1 MCRTY
6 KISDTAYRNRST
18 QRLFSFNK
26 TLAARERLRYLS
38 RPFHQIKTSMA
49 QKSKKIAKAKPAAKK
64 AASVKKPVAKAKPQA
79 KAKPATP
86 KPAPS
91 KKPSALVK
99 KASSAQKPAPAK
111 KTAAVSQKPSPKKA
125 APVSKKATPVK
136 KAPPAKKT
144 APTKV
149 VAPVKKVALVKK
161 QAPVKKA
168 APVKKEVP
176 GKKAAPVKKEAP
188 IKAKKMPVV
197 VIKRPPPPAKVTGWE
212 SKQRDRLL
220 QLKDTL
226 LDSMSGVGRD
236 SLRNRAEG
244 GEASAFGMH
253 TADAGSDAY
262 DRDFAL
268 SLLSQERDSLF
279 EIDAALKKINDGN
292 YGFCEISGKAIPH
305 NRLEALPFA
314 RYTVECQADLEKT
327 NRLTRVRQP
336 VTSLFGLGEEGE
348 TESEEEDTTTETKD

>member
-1 MCRTY
+1 M
-6 KISDTAYRNRST
+6 
-18 QRLFSFNK
+18 
-26 TLAARERLRYLS
+26 
-38 RPFHQIKTSMA
+38 
-49 QKSKKIAKAKPAAKK
+49 
-64 AASVKKPVAKAKPQA
+64 
-79 KAKPATP
+79 
-86 KPAPS
+86 
-91 KKPSALVK
+91 
-99 KASSAQKPAPAK
+99 
-111 KTAAVSQKPSPKKA
+111 
-125 APVSKKATPVK
+125 
-136 KAPPAKKT
+136 
-144 APTKV
+144 
-149 VAPVKKVALVKK
+149 
-161 QAPVKKA
+161 
-168 APVKKEVP
+168 
-176 GKKAAPVKKEAP
+176 
-188 IKAKKMPVV
+188 KMPVV
-197 VIKRPPPPAKVTGWE
+197 VIKKGKEPVKVTGWVA
-212 SKQRDRLL
+212 KQRDRLL

-292 YGFCEISGKAIPH
+292 YGFCELSGKPIPH

-314 RYTVECQADLEKT
+314 RYTVECQAELEKT

-348 TESEEEDTTTETKD
+348 SESEEEDTTTDTKD

>member
-1 MCRTY
+1 
-6 KISDTAYRNRST
+6 
-18 QRLFSFNK
+18 
-26 TLAARERLRYLS
+26 
-38 RPFHQIKTSMA
+38 MA
-49 QKSKKIAKAKPAAKK
+49 QKSKKPAKAKPVAKK
-64 AASVKKPVAKAKPQA
+64 ASPIKKPIAKAKPQA
-79 KAKPATP
+79 KVTPASKKPT
-86 KPAPS
+86 PS
-91 KKPSALVK
+91 KKPAATLK
-99 KASSAQKPAPAK
+99 KAAPAK
-111 KTAAVSQKPSPKKA
+111 KAAPIKKP
-125 APVSKKATPVK
+125 APVSKKPAPKKAVPVAKKAAPLKKTAPAKKSAPAQKTALTKKTTPVK
-136 KAPPAKKT
+136 K
-144 APTKV
+144 V
-149 VAPVKKVALVKK
+149 VPI
-161 QAPVKKA
+161 KKA
-168 APVKKEVP
+168 APVK
-176 GKKAAPVKKEAP
+176 AQ
-188 IKAKKMPVV
+188 KMPVV
-197 VIKRPPPPAKVTGWE
+197 VIKKGKEPVKVTGWVA
-212 SKQRDRLL
+212 KQRERLL

-292 YGFCEISGKAIPH
+292 YGFCELSGKPIPH

-314 RYTVECQADLEKT
+314 RYTVECQAELEKT

-348 TESEEEDTTTETKD
+348 SESEEEDTTTDTKD